1 MSVSLTRLTLHAVT
15 VVTVV
20 TVALGLSGTA
30 FGPPHI
36 TVRPVTDPST
46 APAGAVL
53 LVESM
58 HHTQIADLAVT
69 GRAEGFQ
76 NGKRV
81 SMPLQL
87 VHISV
92 GHFSLAKQWQ
102 DGTPWVLVLSAEEGS
117 NESHGVAEA
126 LVKVD
131 ASGRFASIEY
141 PAAGWINNTNTP
153 RRISAADVDAA
164 LAGLVVRR

>member
-1 MSVSLTRLTLHAVT
+1 MPVSLTRLTLHAAT
-15 VVTVV
+15 IV
-20 TVALGLSGTA
+20 TVALSAAATA
-30 FGPPHI
+30 FSPPRI

-53 LVESM
+53 LVESR
-58 HHTQIADLAVT
+58 HHAQIADLAVK

-81 SMPLQL
+81 SIPLQL
-87 VHISV
+87 VHTGV

-102 DGTPWVLVLSAEEGS
+102 DGTPWILVLSAEEGT
-117 NESHGVAEA
+117 NGENGVAEA

-131 ASGRFASIEY
+131 AAGRFASIEY
-141 PAAGWINNTNTP
+141 PAAGWIGITNTP
-153 RRISAADVDAA
+153 KRISAVDIDAA
-164 LAGLVVRR
+164 LAGMVVRR

>member
-1 MSVSLTRLTLHAVT
+1 MSVSMTRLTLHAVT
-15 VVTVV
+15 AF
-20 TVALGLSGTA
+20 TVALSASGA
-30 FGPPHI
+30 AVGPPHI
-36 TVRPVTDPST
+36 TVRPVTDQST

-131 ASGRFASIEY
+131 ASGRFVSIEY

-153 RRISAADVDAA
+153 KRISAADVEAA

>member
-1 MSVSLTRLTLHAVT
+1 MPVSLTRLTLHAAT
-15 VVTVV
+15 IV
-20 TVALGLSGTA
+20 TVALSAAATA
-30 FGPPHI
+30 FSPPRI

-53 LVESM
+53 LVESR

-81 SMPLQL
+81 SMPLRL

-102 DGTPWVLVLSAEEGS
+102 DGTPWVLVLSVEEGS

-141 PAAGWINNTNTP
+141 PAAGWIGSTNTP
-153 RRISAADVDAA
+153 KRISAADVDAA